1 MQNRRAFVTPGT
13 RKQICNGHASK
24 LELRH
29 GSCSSLLMAG
39 LASPTLNS
47 FIQRHRAAAACVAAL
62 AFAAFAQDVKTKAC
76 GPKRPAAYRGFRG
89 AKSGFFREKAVSGRN
104 GRRPRDPAGYRATRL
119 SHRQEVWEMAATA
132 LFRPEKALAS
142 RVKLTCCERF
152 ANFLPPSMSGIS
164 FLRIGCG
171 AGATLGPGKPWER
184 RRLKND
190 SAECRTKENS

>member
-89 AKSGFFREKAVSGRN
+89 ANKRVFPRKSCLGTEWPPAPRSGGVPGDAALSPPGGVGN
-104 GRRPRDPAGYRATRL
+104 GGDSLISARKGPRIACKTYVLRKICEFL
-119 SHRQEVWEMAATA
+119 TA
-132 LFRPEKALAS
+132 LDVGYFFFTHRLWGRGNARP
-142 RVKLTCCERF
+142 
-152 ANFLPPSMSGIS
+152 GQ
-164 FLRIGCG
+164 
-171 AGATLGPGKPWER
+171 TLGTATIE
-184 RRLKND
+184 
-190 SAECRTKENS
+190 E